1 MKSISKTSFLN
12 NDILFVPF
20 YPFIYLYISKI
31 ILNTM
36 ETKVNNK
43 NVRKKYLIKFSDLR
57 AMHVAQLLFVLL
69 KKKLKRKPKNG
80 T

>member
-12 NDILFVPF
+12 SDILFVPF
-20 YPFIYLYISKI
+20 SPFIYLYISKI